1 MVFSSYHFI
10 FCFLPISV
18 ICYYGLS
25 KVKNSIY
32 QKCFLIF
39 ASLFFYGFYN
49 VNYLFIII
57 MSIIVNYGV
66 ALLIQKHEG
75 GVCKVCL
82 SIGVLYNVLLLG
94 YFKYY
99 DFFVHNINSIFKTQF
114 VLHHIMLPL
123 GISFF
128 TFQQI
133 SFLISVYKKEEKVE
147 KFQDYCLF
155 VSFFPQLIAGPIVL
169 YSEMIPQFRNESNR
183 YFNVDVFSS
192 GIYIFT
198 IGLFKKTVIADSL
211 ALFADNGFSLD
222 NLCFATAWITAI
234 SYTLQIYFDFSG
246 YSDMAVGLGKMFNIE
261 LPFNFLSPYKSESIS
276 EFWRRWHITLGRAL
290 SSYIYIPL
298 GGNRKGNMR
307 TCVNLLL
314 TFIVSGLWHGASWTF
329 VFWGIANG
337 ILVVFERLFNN
348 LLSKIPK
355 IFKIVTTFITVDCLW
370 VLFRAE
376 NFANAVN
383 IYKGM
388 INFRNLG
395 FQNLA
400 VIAEDGLINFPAS
413 VDIIY
418 ILIILFIL
426 LYMVFC
432 QDNSAIKLA
441 KFFPNFK
448 TVVISACLFS
458 ISLLCLSRESIF
470 IYFNF

>member
-1 MVFSSYHFI
+1 
-10 FCFLPISV
+10 
-18 ICYYGLS
+18 
-25 KVKNSIY
+25 
-32 QKCFLIF
+32 
-39 ASLFFYGFYN
+39 
-49 VNYLFIII
+49 
-57 MSIIVNYGV
+57 
-66 ALLIQKHEG
+66 
-75 GVCKVCL
+75 
-82 SIGVLYNVLLLG
+82 
-94 YFKYY
+94 
-99 DFFVHNINSIFKTQF
+99 
-114 VLHHIMLPL
+114 
-123 GISFF
+123 
-128 TFQQI
+128 
-133 SFLISVYKKEEKVE
+133 
-147 KFQDYCLF
+147 
-155 VSFFPQLIAGPIVL
+155 
-169 YSEMIPQFRNESNR
+169 
-183 YFNVDVFSS
+183 
-192 GIYIFT
+192 
-198 IGLFKKTVIADSL
+198 
-211 ALFADNGFSLD
+211 
-222 NLCFATAWITAI
+222 
-234 SYTLQIYFDFSG
+234 
-246 YSDMAVGLGKMFNIE
+246 MFNIE